1 MIIQPER
8 DDMMKKILSLIL
20 VFIFIASCFT
30 VSSAALKDD
39 SLGIAVASDLHY
51 NQPREKLE
59 GDIDDE
65 VYFYANRRAAME
77 DESGFIID
85 EFLAQCAEN
94 DDVDYVLIA
103 GDLAD
108 NGRIIRQEH
117 LDVAAKL
124 GAFEKETGKKVYVI
138 NGNHDTGRAEDD
150 FKNEDFRQVYADFG
164 FSEALETQEGTLSY
178 TADLGEKYRLIA
190 ADSCDPSKST
200 EDGLT
205 SDRVDWIVSQAKK
218 AYDDGRY
225 PVLMMHH
232 NLLPHMPLQ
241 RILSHNFIVRNHTV
255 TASKLADAGI
265 KIVLTG
271 HEHGSDV
278 MSYTSAAGN
287 IITDFSNT
295 SLTMYPLAYRYME
308 FSGDKITYSE
318 KFIDK
323 IDFDA
328 LTQAVDGY
336 TDKQLTPMKEG
347 LNEYA
352 KGFFKAGIRYRLW
365 LSLTP
370 EKLGVAE
377 DAFYSDLVY
386 TAVNGLVDILDM
398 PLYGEGGL
406 KEKAAEYGIDLPD
419 SDYFNGWDVA
429 TEVVSYHYAGCEPFA
444 LDSTEVTLILKI
456 ADFLL
461 LDDLSTVND
470 RVFLGAANKILSN
483 LGTDSVCKDFTKAAA
498 KTFGPVTA
506 GEYFILSIASPLLYG
521 LAYDRDDLD
530 DNNGEIPGY
539 EADYSNAEAIS
550 ENVSGFFE
558 KMFLYLS
565 ISFRYFTRI
574 FTKFFIR

>member
-1 MIIQPER
+1 
-8 DDMMKKILSLIL
+8 MMKKYLSVFLAFILL
-20 VFIFIASCFT
+20 ASCLA
-30 VSSAALKDD
+30 VSSSALDD
-39 SLGIAVASDLHY
+39 DGTVIAVASDLHY
-51 NQPREKLE
+51 NVPREKLE
-59 GDIDDE
+59 SDIDDE

-85 EFLAQCAEN
+85 EFLSQCAGN
-94 DDVDYVLIA
+94 DDIDYVLIA

-108 NGRIIRQEH
+108 NGRRIEQEH

-124 GAFEKETGKKVYVI
+124 RRFESESGKQVFVV
-138 NGNHDTGRAEDD
+138 NGNHDTGAGEEDITND
-150 FKNEDFRQVYADFG
+150 RFREIYSEFG
-164 FSEALETQEGTLSY
+164 YSDALDTQEGTLSY

-190 ADSCDPSKST
+190 ADSCDPHKST

-205 SDRVDWIVSQAKK
+205 ADRVDWIVSQAEK

-232 NLLPHMPLQ
+232 NLLSHMPLQ
-241 RILSHNFIVRNHTV
+241 RILSHDFIVRNHTAA
-255 TASKLADAGI
+255 ASKIADAGI
-265 KIVLTG
+265 KTVLTG

-278 MSYTSAAGN
+278 ISHTSPAGN
-287 IITDFSNT
+287 TVTDFSNT
-295 SLTMYPLAYRYME
+295 SLTMYPLAYRVME
-308 FSGDKITYSE
+308 FTGEKITYTE
-318 KFIDK
+318 KTIDK

-328 LTQAVDGY
+328 LTQAVEGY
-336 TDKQLTPMKEG
+336 TDKQLVPMKEDFNG
-347 LNEYA
+347 YA

-377 DAFYSDLVY
+377 DKFYSDLVY

-406 KEKAAEYGIDLPD
+406 QQKAKEYGIDIPD
-419 SDYFNGWDVA
+419 SDYYNGWDVA
-429 TEVVSYHYAGCEPFA
+429 TEVVSYHYAGSEPFA

-470 RVFLGAANKILSN
+470 KVFLGAANKILSN
-483 LGTDSVCKDFTKAAA
+483 LGTSSICKDFTKTAA
-498 KTFGPVTA
+498 KVFGPVTA
-506 GEYFILSIASPLLYG
+506 GEYFILAVASPVLYG

-558 KMFLYLS
+558 KLSLYISMFFS
-565 ISFRYFTRI
+565 YFTKI
-574 FTKFFIR
+574 FTKMFIR